1 MYRMRGPAEVT
12 RASRSAAATMVLV
25 VIALSGCISAPAT
38 STSDASTIS
47 PSQAPAPSTTAAATA
62 PSSSPDDNAIPS
74 QTVTTL
80 ASGATLPTCEPGKP
94 KATATVTFMAGQHAW
109 AMSPGGGDL
118 TCLFATD
125 DPGPFT
131 WGPLGD
137 RVLLGGLEV
146 LGVAG
151 GPSLA
156 PSDQSYEVV
165 TWSRPTGKS
174 IVFAPSAEARLRK
187 AHLDGTRTQDVTPI
201 PSSAYLSVA
210 YHPSGEAFAFAV
222 ERDGA
227 QSIWMSSNTGN
238 SPGRLV
244 FSELGTRF
252 GAIGFEVD
260 GKHLLYGAQH
270 ADGHA
275 ELHRID
281 VTDTTKAPVLW
292 EGPAGQTILDLQPGF
307 ATGTFA
313 WTAGTL
319 SCEDSVA
326 MAQSPNGTLRA
337 LPNVTGPTRAVGW
350 LSSTQV
356 LVSAGGCGGPL
367 DLSAVDVVTGSI
379 APLVSGVSV
388 AAVRTPV
395 PTPPA
400 PLPKAAVTEGSGFG

>member
-1 MYRMRGPAEVT
+1 MEPIRGPAEMT
-12 RASRSAAATMVLV
+12 RAPRPAAAIVVLV
-25 VIALSGCISAPAT
+25 LITMSGCISAPVRSPSVAS
-38 STSDASTIS
+38 STS
-47 PSQAPAPSTTAAATA
+47 PSQAPAPSTIPTGTA
-62 PSSSPDDNAIPS
+62 PASSPVVTPSPS
-74 QTVTTL
+74 QTVATL
-80 ASGATLPTCEPGKP
+80 ASGATLPACKPGKP
-94 KATATVTFMAGQHAW
+94 KATATVTFVAGGHAW

-146 LGVAG
+146 KGVAG

-156 PSDQSYEVV
+156 ASNQSYDVV

-174 IVFAPSAEARLRK
+174 IVLAPSAETRLRK

-222 ERDGA
+222 EREGA
-227 QSIWMSSNTGN
+227 QSIWMSSNTGK

-244 FSELGTRF
+244 FSQLWTRF

-292 EGPAGQTILDLQPGF
+292 EGPAGRTILDLQPGF

-313 WTAGTL
+313 WTVGTT
-319 SCEDSVA
+319 SCGDSVA
-326 MAQSPNGTLRA
+326 MAQTSNGTLRA
-337 LPNVTGPTRAVGW
+337 LPDVTGPTRAVGW
-350 LSSTQV
+350 LSSTQL

-400 PLPKAAVTEGSGFG
+400 PLPKAAATEGSGFG